1 MLSWVGLRREF
12 RPMLQLAAP
21 IVLGE
26 IGWMAMGVVDT
37 MMTGRL
43 SKEAMGAA
51 GVGSSIYHVVALF
64 GLGLL
69 LGLDTLV
76 SQSFGAG
83 DMDDCNRSLIQAIYI
98 CLPLGPIL
106 MGVCWLVIPLLPL
119 FAIHK
124 AVLPLVRDY
133 LHAVVWSTLP
143 LLFYAAFR
151 RYLQSVN
158 VVKPVAVALVS
169 ANLVNVAAN
178 YALIF
183 GRFGAPALGVAG
195 AGWATTFSRLY
206 MAAFLGVSVWLYDS
220 GHGARLRRASL
231 AADWRR
237 IRQLLRLGLPAAMQ
251 ITMEVAIFALVA
263 TLIASLEP
271 RFLAAHQVALMAA
284 ATTYMVP
291 LGIGS
296 AAAVRVGQAI
306 GRRRPADAS
315 QAGAAALLLGA
326 AFMVLAGISFLV
338 FPRWIG
344 RAFTAD
350 ESVIST
356 AVELLAIAA
365 LFEICDGLQA
375 VATGAL
381 RGAGDTRTPLVAHT
395 VCYWAIGL
403 PAGWYLCFR
412 AGWGAAGLWVGL
424 CLALILIGLV
434 LLLVWRKTVR
444 SLSA

>member
-1 MLSWVGLRREF
+1 
-12 RPMLQLAAP
+12 MLQLAAP

-26 IGWMAMGVVDT
+26 IGWMSMGIVDT

-51 GVGSSIYHVVALF
+51 GVGSSIYHVIALF

-69 LGLDTLV
+69 LGLDTLI

-83 DMDDCNRSLIQAIYI
+83 DLEDCNHSLIQALYI
-98 CLPLGPIL
+98 SLPLGPIL
-106 MGVCWLVIPLLPL
+106 MAVCWLAIPLLPL
-119 FAIHK
+119 FDIHK
-124 AVLPLVRDY
+124 DVLPQVQAY
-133 LHAVVWSTLP
+133 LDSVIWSTLP

-158 VVKPVAVALVS
+158 LVKPIAVALVS
-169 ANLVNVAAN
+169 ANLVNAAAN

-183 GRFGAPALGVAG
+183 GKFGAPAMGVAG

-206 MAAFLGVSVWLYDS
+206 MAVFLAVCVWLYDS

-251 ITMEVAIFALVA
+251 ITMEVAIFAFVA
-263 TLIASLEP
+263 TLMATLEP
-271 RFLAAHQVALMAA
+271 RYLAAHQVALMAA
-284 ATTYMVP
+284 AFTYMVP

-306 GRRRPADAS
+306 GRRDRGGAA

-326 AFMVLAGISFLV
+326 GFMLMAGIAFLV
-338 FPRWIG
+338 FPRRIA

-350 ESVIST
+350 
-356 AVELLAIAA
+356 
-365 LFEICDGLQA
+365 
-375 VATGAL
+375 
-381 RGAGDTRTPLVAHT
+381 
-395 VCYWAIGL
+395 
-403 PAGWYLCFR
+403 
-412 AGWGAAGLWVGL
+412 
-424 CLALILIGLV
+424 
-434 LLLVWRKTVR
+434 
-444 SLSA
+444 